1 MTIKLSAF
9 LLPLT
14 VAAAALSLTGCKDT
28 SEDIG
33 SSLVTDKS
41 EVIIEDSYK
50 VTGKVVGNTKVQS
63 RTITEILGS
72 INAEGYGRFSS
83 DFVTQ
88 FMPAQNIAS
97 DEVTVDDIDSLN
109 LVLTMPLGAF
119 VGDSVA
125 PMGLEVFRLTKALPY
140 PIYSDFDPVAE
151 ECFDPSKPIASKI
164 YAINALGQ
172 TDSVK
177 ELSYRQ
183 VSVKLPLSLGKE
195 LFTLYR
201 ENPASYASPT
211 AFAEKFPGI
220 YVRNSY
226 GSGRVTRFESVVMRM
241 HYHTMGTDD
250 DGKEVEVPHAG
261 TYYAVTP
268 VIITNNNISYTMAE
282 SLQKRIDD
290 GEAIVVAPAGRDVE
304 LTFPLLDVIKTYKER
319 SDNMAVVNSLSMVIP
334 AEAIENDYDIAP
346 PSQLLM
352 LLTKNKEKFF
362 ANNEITDDVTSFV
375 APYNAAENSYTFSG
389 LRSYLLRMLDE
400 YEKNGKVDAEDYTF
414 TLTPVTVTTETNS
427 SGYYSTTTYIS
438 AITPYVLTPV
448 MTKLDLDKTKLTFT
462 FTKQSV
468 N

>member
-1 MTIKLSAF
+1 MRYLASLA
-9 LLPLT
+9 P
-14 VAAAALSLTGCKDT
+14 AAAALIALTGCKDT

-41 EVIIEDSYK
+41 EVVIEDSFT
-50 VTGKVVGNTKVQS
+50 VTGRVVDNTKVQS
-63 RTITEILGS
+63 RTITEILGT
-72 INAEGYGRFSS
+72 IQADGYGRFSS

-97 DEVTVDDIDSLN
+97 SEVTVDDIDSLN

-125 PMGLEVFRLTKALPY
+125 PMGLEVFRLTKQLPY
-140 PIYSDFDPVAE
+140 PIYSDFDPEAE
-151 ECFDPSKPIASKI
+151 QCFDPSKPIASKI
-164 YAINALGQ
+164 YAVNAMGQ
-172 TDSVK
+172 TDSVQA
-177 ELSYRQ
+177 LSYRQ
-183 VSVKLPLSLGKE
+183 VNVRLPLSLGKE

-201 ENPASYASPT
+201 ENPSAYSSPT
-211 AFAEKFPGI
+211 AFAEHFPGI

-250 DGKEVEVPHAG
+250 DGKEVEVPQSG

-268 VIITNNNISYTMAE
+268 VVVTNNNISYTMAE
-282 SLQKRIDD
+282 SLKARIDG
-290 GEAIVVAPAGRDVE
+290 GEAVIVAPAGRDVE
-304 LTFPLLDVIKTYKER
+304 LTFPLLDVIESYRDR
-319 SDNMAVVNSLSMVIP
+319 SDGMAVINSLSMVIP
-334 AEAIENDYDIAP
+334 AEEIENDYDIAP

-352 LLTKNKEKFF
+352 LLSKDKDKFF

-375 APYNAAENSYTFSG
+375 AAYSSTDNSYTFSG
-389 LRSYLLRMLDE
+389 LRPYLLRMLDE
-400 YEKNGKVDAEDYTF
+400 YEKNGAVDAEDYTF
-414 TLTPVTVTTETNS
+414 TLTPVTVSTETTS

-438 AITPYVLTPV
+438 SITPYVLTPV
-448 MTKLDLDKTKLTFT
+448 MVKLDLEETKLTFT
-462 FTKQSV
+462 FTKQTV

>member
-1 MTIKLSAF
+1 MTIKFSAA
-9 LLPLT
+9 LIPA
-14 VAAAALSLTGCKDT
+14 VAALALAGCTDT
-28 SEDIG
+28 TEEIG
-33 SSLVTDKS
+33 SSLVTDES
-41 EVIIEDSYK
+41 EVIIEDSFT
-50 VTGKVVGNTKVQS
+50 VSGRVIDNTKVQS

-72 INAEGYGRFSS
+72 INADGYGKLTS

-97 DEVTVDDIDSLN
+97 DEVTVDDLDSLN
-109 LVLTMPLGAF
+109 LVLTMPIGAF

-151 ECFDPSKPIASKI
+151 ECFDPSMPIASKI
-164 YAINALGQ
+164 YAVNALGQ

-177 ELSYRQ
+177 SLSYRQ
-183 VSVKLPLSLGKE
+183 VSVRLPLSLGKE

-201 ENPASYASPT
+201 ENPAAYSSPT
-211 AFAEKFPGI
+211 AFAEHFPGI

-241 HYHTMGTDD
+241 HYHTMGTNEE
-250 DGKEVEVPHAG
+250 GEEVEVPMAG

-268 VIITNNNISYTMAE
+268 VVITNNNISYTMAE
-282 SLQKRIDD
+282 SLRQRIDD

-304 LTFPLLDVIKTYKER
+304 LTFPLMDVIKSYEER
-319 SDNMAVVNSLSMVIP
+319 SEGMAVINSLSMVIP
-334 AEAIENDYDIAP
+334 AETIENDYGIAP

-352 LLTKNKEKFF
+352 LLSKNKDKFF

-375 APYNAAENSYTFSG
+375 AAYSSTDNSYTFSG

-400 YEKNGKVDAEDYTF
+400 YEEKGTIDPEDYTF
-414 TLTPVTVTTETNS
+414 TLTPVTVTTETTS
-427 SGYYSTTTYIS
+427 SGYYSTSTYIS
-438 AITPYVLTPV
+438 SITPYVLTPV
-448 MTKLDLDKTKLTFT
+448 MTRLNLEETKLTFT

>member
-1 MTIKLSAF
+1 MKLYAAMI
-9 LLPLT
+9 LP
-14 VAAAALSLTGCKDT
+14 VAALSLLTGCKDT
-28 SEDIG
+28 TEDIG

-41 EVIIEDSYK
+41 EVVIEDSF
-50 VTGKVVGNTKVQS
+50 TIAGRVVDNTKVQS
-63 RTITEILGS
+63 RTITEILGT
-72 INAEGYGRFSS
+72 INADGYGRFSS

-97 DEVTVDDIDSLN
+97 SEVTVDDIDSLN

-151 ECFDPSKPIASKI
+151 ECFDPSRPIASKI
-164 YAINALGQ
+164 YAVNALGQ

-177 ELSYRQ
+177 KLSYRQ
-183 VSVKLPLSLGKE
+183 VSVKLPLSLGRE

-201 ENPASYASPT
+201 ENPSAYASPT
-211 AFAEKFPGI
+211 AFAKHFPGI

-250 DGKEVEVPHAG
+250 DGKEVKVPQAG

-268 VIITNNNISYTMAE
+268 VVITNNNISYTMAE
-282 SLQKRIDD
+282 SLSRRIDD
-290 GEAIVVAPAGRDVE
+290 GEAVIVAPAGRDVE
-304 LTFPLLDVIKTYKER
+304 LTFPLLDVIKSYKER
-319 SDNMAVVNSLSMVIP
+319 SEGMAVINSLSMVIP
-334 AEAIENDYDIAP
+334 AEEIENDYDIAP

-352 LLTKNKEKFF
+352 LLSKNKEDFF

-375 APYNAAENSYTFSG
+375 AAYNAADNSYTFSG

-400 YEKNGKVDAEDYTF
+400 YDKNGAVDAADYTF
-414 TLTPVTVTTETNS
+414 TLTPVTVSTETNS

-438 AITPYVLTPV
+438 AITPYVLTPA
-448 MTKLDLDKTKLTFT
+448 MTALNLKEAKLTFT
-462 FTKQSV
+462 FTKQTV
-468 N
+468 D

>member
-1 MTIKLSAF
+1 MTIKFSAA
-9 LLPLT
+9 LIPA
-14 VAAAALSLTGCKDT
+14 VAALALAGCTDT
-28 SEDIG
+28 TEEIG
-33 SSLVTDKS
+33 SSLVTDES
-41 EVIIEDSYK
+41 EVIIEDSFT
-50 VTGKVVGNTKVQS
+50 VSGRVIDNTKVQS

-72 INAEGYGRFSS
+72 INADGYGKLTS

-97 DEVTVDDIDSLN
+97 DEVTVDDLDSLN
-109 LVLTMPLGAF
+109 LVLTMPIGAF

-151 ECFDPSKPIASKI
+151 ECFDPSMPIASKI
-164 YAINALGQ
+164 YAVNALGQ

-177 ELSYRQ
+177 ALSYRQ
-183 VSVKLPLSLGKE
+183 VSVRLPLSLGKE

-201 ENPASYASPT
+201 ENPAAYSSPT
-211 AFAEKFPGI
+211 AFAKHFPGI

-241 HYHTMGTDD
+241 HYHTMGTNEE
-250 DGKEVEVPHAG
+250 GEEVEVPMAG

-268 VIITNNNISYTMAE
+268 VVITNNNISYTMAE
-282 SLQKRIDD
+282 SLRQRIDD

-304 LTFPLLDVIKTYKER
+304 LTFPLMDVIKSYEER
-319 SDNMAVVNSLSMVIP
+319 SEGMAVINSLSMVIP
-334 AEAIENDYDIAP
+334 AETIENDYGIAP

-352 LLTKNKEKFF
+352 LLSKNKDKFF

-375 APYNAAENSYTFSG
+375 AAYSSTDNSYTFSG

-400 YEKNGKVDAEDYTF
+400 YEEKGTIDPEDYTF
-414 TLTPVTVTTETNS
+414 TLTPVTVTTETTS
-427 SGYYSTTTYIS
+427 SGYYSTSTYIS
-438 AITPYVLTPV
+438 SITPYVLTPV
-448 MTKLDLDKTKLTFT
+448 MTRLNLEETKLTFT

>member
-1 MTIKLSAF
+1 MTIRFSAIF
-9 LLPLT
+9 L
-14 VAAAALSLTGCKDT
+14 AAAAAVAFPGCKDT

-41 EVIIEDSYK
+41 EVIIEDSFT
-50 VTGKVVGNTKVQS
+50 VTGRVVDNTKVQS
-63 RTITEILGS
+63 RTITEILGAIS
-72 INAEGYGRFSS
+72 ADGYGRFTS

-109 LVLTMPLGAF
+109 LVLTMPAGSF

-125 PMGLEVFRLTKALPY
+125 PMGLEVYRLTKALPY

-164 YAINALGQ
+164 YAVNALGQ

-177 ELSYRQ
+177 ALSYRQ
-183 VSVKLPLSLGKE
+183 VSVKLPLALGRE

-201 ENPASYASPT
+201 ENPSAYATPT
-211 AFAEKFPGI
+211 AFAEHFPGI

-241 HYHTMGTDD
+241 HYHTMGTDE
-250 DGKEVEVPHAG
+250 DGKEVKVPQAG

-268 VIITNNNISYTMAE
+268 VVVTNNNIRYTMAE
-282 SLQKRIDD
+282 SLRQRIDD
-290 GEAIVVAPAGRDVE
+290 GEAVVVAPAGRDVE
-304 LTFPLLDVIKTYKER
+304 ITFPLLDVIKSYRDR
-319 SDNMAVVNSLSMVIP
+319 SDGMAVINTLSMVIP
-334 AEAIENDYDIAP
+334 AGTIENDYGIAP

-352 LLTKNKEKFF
+352 LLTKNKDKFF

-375 APYNAAENSYTFSG
+375 AAYSSTDKSYTFSG
-389 LRSYLLRMLDE
+389 LRPYLLRMLDE
-400 YEKNGKVDAEDYTF
+400 YEKNGSVDAEDYTF
-414 TLTPVTVTTETNS
+414 TLTPVTVSTETNS

-448 MTKLDLDKTKLTFT
+448 MTSLDLANTKLTFT

>member
-1 MTIKLSAF
+1 MTIKFSAA
-9 LLPLT
+9 LIPA
-14 VAAAALSLTGCKDT
+14 VAALALAGCTDT
-28 SEDIG
+28 TEEIG
-33 SSLVTDKS
+33 SSLVTDES
-41 EVIIEDSYK
+41 EVIIEDSFT
-50 VTGKVVGNTKVQS
+50 VSGRVIDNTKVQS

-72 INAEGYGRFSS
+72 INADGYGKLTS

-97 DEVTVDDIDSLN
+97 DEVTVDDLDSLN
-109 LVLTMPLGAF
+109 LVLTMPIGAF

-151 ECFDPSKPIASKI
+151 ECFDPSRPIASKI
-164 YAINALGQ
+164 YAVNALGQ

-177 ELSYRQ
+177 ALSYRQ
-183 VSVKLPLSLGKE
+183 VSVRLPLSLGKE

-201 ENPASYASPT
+201 ENPAAYSSPT
-211 AFAEKFPGI
+211 AFAEHFPGI

-241 HYHTMGTDD
+241 HYHTMGTNEE
-250 DGKEVEVPHAG
+250 GEEVEVPMAG

-268 VIITNNNISYTMAE
+268 VVITNNNISYTMAE
-282 SLQKRIDD
+282 SLRQRIDD

-304 LTFPLLDVIKTYKER
+304 LTFPLMDVIKSYEER
-319 SDNMAVVNSLSMVIP
+319 SEGMAVINSLSMVIP
-334 AEAIENDYDIAP
+334 AETIENDYGIAP

-352 LLTKNKEKFF
+352 LLSKNKDKFF

-375 APYNAAENSYTFSG
+375 AAYSSTDNSYTFSG

-400 YEKNGKVDAEDYTF
+400 YEEKGTIDPEDYTF
-414 TLTPVTVTTETNS
+414 TLTPVTVTTETTS
-427 SGYYSTTTYIS
+427 SGYYSTSTYIS
-438 AITPYVLTPV
+438 SITPYVLTPV
-448 MTKLDLDKTKLTFT
+448 MTRLNLEETKLTFT

>member
-1 MTIKLSAF
+1 MTFKHSAI
-9 LLPLT
+9 L
-14 VAAAALSLTGCKDT
+14 AAAMVSAASLSGCKDT
-28 SEDIG
+28 TEDIG
-33 SSLVTDKS
+33 SSLVTDNS
-41 EVIIEDSYK
+41 EVVIEDEYS
-50 VTGKVVGNTKVQS
+50 VSGRVVENSKVQS
-63 RTITEILGS
+63 RTITEILGV
-72 INAEGYGRFSS
+72 IDAEGYGKFSS

-97 DEVTVDDIDSLN
+97 DEVAVDDIDSLN
-109 LVLTMPLGAF
+109 LVLTMPTGSF

-125 PMGLEVFRLTKALPY
+125 PMGLEVFRLTKTLPY

-151 ECFDPSKPIASKI
+151 QCFDPSKPIASKI
-164 YAINALGQ
+164 YAVNALGQ

-177 ELSYRQ
+177 ALSYRQ

-201 ENPASYASPT
+201 ENPSAYATPT
-211 AFAEKFPGI
+211 AFAEHFAGI

-250 DGKEVEVPHAG
+250 DGKEVEVSQAG

-268 VIITNNNISYTMAE
+268 VVITNNNINYDMAE
-282 SLQKRIDD
+282 SLQKRVDD
-290 GEAIVVAPAGRDVE
+290 GEAIIVAPAGRDVE
-304 LTFPLLDVIKTYKER
+304 LTFPLMDVIESYR
-319 SDNMAVVNSLSMVIP
+319 SKSGGMAVINSLSMELP
-334 AEAIENDYDIAP
+334 AEEIENDYGIAP
-346 PSQLLM
+346 PSRMLM
-352 LLTKNKEKFF
+352 LLSKDKDMFF

-375 APYNAAENSYTFSG
+375 ATYDSSEGCYTFSG
-389 LRSYLLRMLDE
+389 LRAYLLKMLEE
-400 YEKNGKVDAEDYTF
+400 YEKNGKVEAEDYTF

-427 SGYYSTTTYIS
+427 SGYYQTSTYIS
-438 AITPYVLTPV
+438 SITPYVLTPV
-448 MTKLDLDKTKLTFT
+448 MTKLDLGKAKITFT